1 MIFKNLTY
9 TRTEQ
14 GEGNIIGFKYFRVI
28 ARTFSHKQTTKKAD
42 ENGNVKCFDNYDL
55 HIACWEEGTWETR
68 TTQNVETFSY
78 SEDELSEIIDC
89 YDFYEPEDLPL
100 TEALARQGE

>member
-1 MIFKNLTY
+1 MVFKNITY

-14 GEGNIIGFKYFRVI
+14 GKDNILGYKNFRVI
-28 ARTFSHKQTTKKAD
+28 ARTFSHKQTAKAD
-42 ENGNVKCFDNYDL
+42 KNGNVKCFDNYDL

-68 TTQNVETFSY
+68 TTQNVDTFSY

-89 YDFYEPEDLPL
+89 YDFYTPEDLPL

>member
-1 MIFKNLTY
+1 MVFKNITY

-14 GEGNIIGFKYFRVI
+14 GKDNILGYKNFRVI
-28 ARTFSHKQTTKKAD
+28 ARTFSHKQTAKAYKY
-42 ENGNVKCFDNYDL
+42 GNVKCFDNYDL

-68 TTQNVETFSY
+68 TTQNVDTFSY

-89 YDFYEPEDLPL
+89 YDFYIPEDLPL